1 MKTKRTMSALLTALL
16 LTLCLGASALTIT
29 NEDVRYPS
37 FPWKDYMLNMALCTD
52 DPKEVDDGQ
61 ANLMVK
67 FICLS
72 GDGEIA
78 YSDIEQASAE
88 FFLRD
93 QNGAEHLPISF
104 RVRGVSFK
112 DGKFS
117 TNEMQKGFELLFALP
132 KGSYD
137 AKLALL
143 VGEKGTPERP
153 AVNLLP

>member
-1 MKTKRTMSALLTALL
+1 MKTQRTMSALLAALL
-16 LTLCLGASALTIT
+16 LTLSLGASALTIT
-29 NEDVRYPS
+29 NEDVKYPS

-61 ANLMVK
+61 ANLMVE

-78 YSDIEQASAE
+78 YSDIEQAGEE

-93 QNGAEHLPISF
+93 QNGTEHLPVKF

-117 TNEMQKGFELLFALP
+117 TNETQTEFELLFALP
-132 KGSYD
+132 EGTWD
-137 AKLALL
+137 TGLALL
-143 VGEKGTPERP
+143 VGEKEARERP
-153 AVNLLP
+153 IVKLVP

>member
-29 NEDVRYPS
+29 NEDVQYPS

-78 YSDIEQASAE
+78 YSDIEQAGE
-88 FFLRD
+88 KFFLRD
-93 QNGAEHLPISF
+93 QNGTEHPPVSF

-117 TNEMQKGFELLFALP
+117 THEKQKGFELLFALP
-132 KGSYD
+132 EGTWNTG
-137 AKLALL
+137 LALL
-143 VGEKGTPERP
+143 VGEKEARERP
-153 AVNLLP
+153 IVQLLP

>member
-1 MKTKRTMSALLTALL
+1 MKTKRTMIALLTALL

-78 YSDIEQASAE
+78 YSDIEQAGAE

-93 QNGAEHLPISF
+93 QNGTEHPPVSF
-104 RVRGVSFK
+104 RVRGVSFT
-112 DGKFS
+112 DGKFA
-117 TNEMQKGFELLFALP
+117 TNDRQRGFELLFALP

-137 AKLALL
+137 AKLTLL
-143 VGEKGTPERP
+143 VGEKEAKERP
-153 AVNLLP
+153 IVQLLP